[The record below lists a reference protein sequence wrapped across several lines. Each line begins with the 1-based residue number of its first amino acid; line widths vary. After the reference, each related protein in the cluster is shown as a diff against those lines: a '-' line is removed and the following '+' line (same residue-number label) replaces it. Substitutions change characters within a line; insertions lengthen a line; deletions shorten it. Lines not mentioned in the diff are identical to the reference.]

1 LNFSRTII
9 IVLDGFGVGAL
20 PDAKEYGDLGAN
32 TLLHVAEAAGGIS
45 LPNFESLGLGNLGEF
60 KGLAKRENCIG
71 SYGRMTEQSTGKDSI
86 SGHWEIAGLRLDKP
100 FPVYPRGFPPEL
112 MDEFRL
118 RTGREALGNVAA
130 SGTEIIDRL
139 GEAHLQTGRPIV
151 YTSVDSVFQIAA
163 HVDVIPL
170 PELYEICSAA
180 REMLCGAHAVGR
192 VIARPFRGAPGRFRR
207 TTDRKDFSIAPTGE
221 TLLDKA
227 KAAGL
232 PVVGIGKIE
241 DLFAGRGL
249 TEAVHTA
256 GNTDGMARTL
266 DAAKRVTHG
275 IIFTNLVDF
284 DMLYGH
290 RNDAIGYYNAL
301 MEFDNWLPR
310 MMGAMNYGDV
320 LFITGD
326 HGTDPGLSGT
336 DHTREYV
343 PLLVYGP
350 GIKGGVNLGTRES
363 FSDLGATVAEALKI
377 KIGRGKSFLKSLPFS
392 KKGNAKNF

>member
-1 LNFSRTII
+1 LTFKRVFI

-20 PDAKEYGDLGAN
+20 PDAKDYGDEGAN
-32 TLLHVAEAAGGIS
+32 TLLHVALAAGGLS
-45 LPNFESLGLGNLGEF
+45 LPNFESLGLGNLGDF
-60 KGLAKRENCIG
+60 KGLAKRDDCR
-71 SYGRMTEQSTGKDSI
+71 SSFGRMAEKSKGKDSI
-86 SGHWEIAGLRLDKP
+86 SGHWEIVGLRLDKP
-100 FPVYPRGFPPEL
+100 FPVYPRGFPSEL
-112 MDEFRL
+112 LEEFKV

-139 GEAHLQTGRPIV
+139 GEAHMKTGQPIV

-170 PELYEICSAA
+170 PELYDICRAA
-180 REMLCGAHAVGR
+180 REMLCGEHAVGR
-192 VIARPFRGAPGRFRR
+192 VIARPFKGAPGRFRR
-207 TTDRKDFSIAPTGE
+207 TTDRRDFSLPPMGD

-266 DAAKRVTHG
+266 DAAKRITHG

-290 RNDAIGYYNAL
+290 RNDAVGYYEAL
-301 MEFDNWLPR
+301 VEFDNWLPR
-310 MMGAMNYGDV
+310 MMGAMRPGDL

-326 HGTDPGLSGT
+326 HGTDPGFSGT

-363 FSDLGATVAEALKI
+363 FSDLGATVAEALGI
-377 KIGRGKSFLKSLPFS
+377 KIGRGTSFLKIL
-392 KKGNAKNF
+392 

>member
-20 PDAKEYGDLGAN
+20 PDAKDYGDEGAN
-32 TLLHVAEAAGGIS
+32 TLLHVAEAAGGLS
-45 LPNFESLGLGNLGEF
+45 LPNFEALGLGNLGDF
-60 KGLAKRENCIG
+60 KGLAKREKCVG
-71 SYGRMTEQSTGKDSI
+71 SYARMAEQSKGKDSV
-86 SGHWEIAGLRLDKP
+86 SGHWEIAGLKLDKQ

-112 MDEFRL
+112 MDEFKV
-118 RTGREALGNVAA
+118 RTGRQALGNVAA

-139 GEAHLQTGRPIV
+139 GEEHLKTGRPIV

-170 PELYEICSAA
+170 SELYEICQAA
-180 REMLCGAHAVGR
+180 REMLRGEHAVGR
-192 VIARPFRGAPGRFRR
+192 VIARPFKGEPGRFRR
-207 TTDRKDFSIAPTGE
+207 TTDRKDFSMSPTGD

-232 PVVGIGKIE
+232 PVAGIGKIE

-256 GNTDGMARTL
+256 GNSDGMARTL
-266 DAAKRVTHG
+266 DAVKRITRG

-290 RNDAIGYYNAL
+290 RNDAAGFYKAL
-301 MEFDNWLPR
+301 VEFDNWLPR
-310 MMGAMNYGDV
+310 MMDAMKDGDL

-326 HGTDPGLSGT
+326 HGTDPGMAGT

-363 FSDLGATVAEALKI
+363 FSDLGATVAEALGVKI
-377 KIGRGKSFLKSLPFS
+377 KRGKSFLKSLPF
-392 KKGNAKNF
+392 

>member
-1 LNFSRTII
+1 LSFKRVFI

-20 PDAKEYGDLGAN
+20 PDAKDYGDLGAN
-32 TLLHVAEAAGGIS
+32 TLLHVVEAAGGVS
-45 LPNFESLGLGNLGEF
+45 LPNFEALGLGNLGEF
-60 KGLAKRENCIG
+60 KGLAKRQDCLG
-71 SYGRMTEQSTGKDSI
+71 SFGRMTEKSAGKDSI

-100 FPVYPRGFPPEL
+100 FPVYPQGFPKGV
-112 MDEFRL
+112 MDEFTA
-118 RTGREALGNVAA
+118 RTGRQALGNVAA
-130 SGTEIIDRL
+130 SGTDIIDRL
-139 GEAHLQTGRPIV
+139 GVEHIQTSRPIV

-170 PELYEICSAA
+170 PQLYDICLAA
-180 REMLCGAHAVGR
+180 REMLRGEHAVGR
-192 VIARPFRGAPGRFRR
+192 VIARPFKGEPGRFRR
-207 TTDRKDFSIAPTGE
+207 TTDRKDFSIAPIGE

-249 TEAVHTA
+249 TEAIHTA

-266 DAAKRVTHG
+266 AAAKRITQG

-290 RNDAIGYYNAL
+290 RNDAIGYYKAL
-301 MEFDNWLPR
+301 VEFDNWLPR
-310 MMGAMNYGDV
+310 MMGAMKDGDL

-326 HGTDPGLSGT
+326 HGTDPGTEGT

-363 FSDLGATVAEALKI
+363 FSDLGATVAEALGI
-377 KIGRGKSFLKSLPFS
+377 KIGRGESFLNLL
-392 KKGNAKNF
+392 

>member
-1 LNFSRTII
+1 MNFSRTII

-20 PDAKEYGDLGAN
+20 PDANDYGDEGAN
-32 TLLHVAEAAGGIS
+32 TLLHVAEAAGGLS
-45 LPNFESLGLGNLGEF
+45 LPNFEALGLGNLGDF
-60 KGLAKRENCIG
+60 KGLAKRDDCR
-71 SYGRMTEQSTGKDSI
+71 SSFGRMAEKSKGKDSI

-100 FPVYPRGFPPEL
+100 FPVYPSGFPPAL
-112 MDEFRL
+112 MDEFRV

-139 GEAHLQTGRPIV
+139 GEEHLKTGRPIV

-170 PELYEICSAA
+170 PELYEICRAA
-180 REMLCGAHAVGR
+180 REMLCGKHSVGR
-192 VIARPFRGAPGRFRR
+192 VIARPFKGAPGHFRR
-207 TTDRKDFSIAPTGE
+207 TTDRRDFSLTPTGD

-232 PVVGIGKIE
+232 PVIGIGKIE

-266 DAAKRVTHG
+266 DAAERINRG

-290 RNDAIGYYNAL
+290 RNDAAGYYKAL
-301 MEFDNWLPR
+301 VEFDGWLPK
-310 MMGAMNYGDV
+310 MMGAMRPDDL

-326 HGTDPGLSGT
+326 HGTDPGTKGT

-343 PLLVYGP
+343 PLLVFGP
-350 GIKGGVNLGTRES
+350 GIKGGVDLGTRES
-363 FSDLGATVAEALKI
+363 FSDLGATVAEALGIKI
-377 KIGRGKSFLKSLPFS
+377 KRGKSFLRSLPFWE
-392 KKGNAKNF
+392 KGNAKNF

>member
-1 LNFSRTII
+1 MSFKRIFI

-20 PDAKEYGDLGAN
+20 PDAKDYGDEGAN
-32 TLLHVAEAAGGIS
+32 TLLHIAETAGGLS

-60 KGLAKRENCIG
+60 RGLAKRENCIG
-71 SYGRMTEQSTGKDSI
+71 SYGRMTEQSKGKDSI

-112 MDEFRL
+112 MDEFKA

-139 GEAHLQTGRPIV
+139 GEAHMKTGQPIV

-170 PELYEICSAA
+170 PELYDICRAA
-180 REMLCGAHAVGR
+180 REMLCGEHAVGR
-192 VIARPFRGAPGRFRR
+192 VIARPFKGVPGRFRR
-207 TTDRKDFSIAPTGE
+207 TIDRKDFSISPTGD

-266 DAAKRVTHG
+266 DAAKRITHG

-290 RNDAIGYYNAL
+290 RNDAIGYYKAL
-301 MEFDNWLPR
+301 VEFDNWLPR
-310 MMGAMNYGDV
+310 MMGRMRPGDL

-350 GIKGGVNLGTRES
+350 GIKGGVNLGTREC
-363 FSDLGATVAEALKI
+363 FSDLGATAAETLGI
-377 KIGRGKSFLKSLPFS
+377 KIDRGESFLSLL
-392 KKGNAKNF
+392 

>member
-1 LNFSRTII
+1 MSFKRVFI
-9 IVLDGFGVGAL
+9 IVLDSFGVGEL
-20 PDAKEYGDLGAN
+20 PDAKDYGDEGAN
-32 TLLHVAEAAGGIS
+32 TLLHVALAAGGLS
-45 LPNFESLGLGNLGEF
+45 LPNFASLGLGNLGDF
-60 KGLAKRENCIG
+60 KGLAKRDDCR
-71 SYGRMTEQSTGKDSI
+71 SSFGRMAEQSKGKDSV

-100 FPVYPRGFPPEL
+100 FPVYPQGFPKDM
-112 MDEFRL
+112 MDEFRA

-139 GEAHLQTGRPIV
+139 GEAHMKTGRPIV

-170 PELYEICSAA
+170 PELYDICRAA
-180 REMLCGAHAVGR
+180 REMLSGQHAVGR
-192 VIARPFRGAPGRFRR
+192 VIARPFTGVPGRFRR
-207 TTDRKDFSIAPTGE
+207 TTDRKDFSLTPTGD

-266 DAAKRVTHG
+266 DAAERINHG

-290 RNDAIGYYNAL
+290 RNDAIGYYKAL
-301 MEFDNWLPR
+301 VEFDGWLPK
-310 MMGAMNYGDV
+310 MTGAMRPGDL

-326 HGTDPGLSGT
+326 HGTDPGTSGT

-343 PLLVYGP
+343 PLLVFGP
-350 GIKGGVNLGTRES
+350 GIKGGVDLGTRES
-363 FSDLGATVAEALKI
+363 FSDLGATVAEALGVKI
-377 KIGRGKSFLKSLPFS
+377 DRGKSFYQNLK
-392 KKGNAKNF
+392 

>member
-1 LNFSRTII
+1 MSFKRVFI
-9 IVLDGFGVGAL
+9 IVLDSFGVGAL
-20 PDAKEYGDLGAN
+20 PDAKDYGDEGAN
-32 TLLHVAEAAGGIS
+32 TLLHVAEAAGGLS
-45 LPNFESLGLGNLGEF
+45 LPNFESLGLGNLGDF
-60 KGLAKRENCIG
+60 KGLEKRDDCR
-71 SYGRMTEQSTGKDSI
+71 SSFGRMAEKSKGKDSI

-112 MDEFRL
+112 MNEFKV

-139 GEAHLQTGRPIV
+139 GEAHMKTGQPIV

-170 PELYEICSAA
+170 PELYDICRAA
-180 REMLCGAHAVGR
+180 REMLSGEHAVGR
-192 VIARPFRGAPGRFRR
+192 VIARPFKGVPGRFRR
-207 TTDRKDFSIAPTGE
+207 TTDRRDFSLPPTGD

-227 KAAGL
+227 KAARL
-232 PVVGIGKIE
+232 TVVGIGKIE

-249 TEAVHTA
+249 TEAVHTT

-266 DAAKRVTHG
+266 DAAERITRG

-290 RNDAIGYYNAL
+290 RNDAIGYYKAL
-301 MEFDNWLPR
+301 VEFDGWLPK
-310 MMGAMNYGDV
+310 MMGAMEEGDL

-350 GIKGGVNLGTRES
+350 GIKGGVNLGTRAS
-363 FSDLGATVAEALKI
+363 FSDLGATVAEALEI
-377 KIGRGKSFLKSLPFS
+377 KIDRGESFLKSLPF
-392 KKGNAKNF
+392 

>member
-1 LNFSRTII
+1 MFLRRIFI

-20 PDAKEYGDLGAN
+20 PDAKDYGDEGAN
-32 TLLHVAEAAGGIS
+32 TLLHVAEAVGGLS
-45 LPNFESLGLGNLGEF
+45 LPNFESLGLGNLGDF
-60 KGLAKRENCIG
+60 KGLAKRDDCR
-71 SYGRMTEQSTGKDSI
+71 SSFGRMAEKSKGKDSI

-100 FPVYPRGFPPEL
+100 FPVYPQGFPKDV
-112 MDEFRL
+112 MDEFKV

-139 GEAHLQTGRPIV
+139 GEEHLQTGRPIV

-170 PELYEICSAA
+170 PELYDICRAA
-180 REMLCGAHAVGR
+180 REMLHGEHSVGR
-192 VIARPFRGAPGRFRR
+192 VIARPFKGAPGHFRR
-207 TTDRKDFSIAPTGE
+207 TTDRRDFSLTPTGE

-232 PVVGIGKIE
+232 SVIGIGKIF

-256 GNTDGMARTL
+256 GNTDGMNRTL
-266 DAAKRVTHG
+266 DAAERITHG

-290 RNDAIGYYNAL
+290 RNDAVGYYKAL
-301 MEFDNWLPR
+301 VEFDKWLPR
-310 MMGAMNYGDV
+310 MMGAMEEGDL

-326 HGTDPGLSGT
+326 HGTDPGTSGT

-343 PLLVYGP
+343 PLPRLRP
-350 GIKGGVNLGTRES
+350 RHKGRRKPRHAGELLRS
-363 FSDLGATVAEALKI
+363 
-377 KIGRGKSFLKSLPFS
+377 GRDRG
-392 KKGNAKNF
+392 

>member
-32 TLLHVAEAAGGIS
+32 TLLHVAEAAGGVD
-45 LPNFESLGLGNLGEF
+45 LPNFEALGLGNLGDF
-60 KGLAKRENCIG
+60 KGLNKRENCVG
-71 SYGRMTEQSTGKDSI
+71 SYGRMTEQSKGKDSV
-86 SGHWEIAGLRLDKP
+86 SGHWEIAGLKLDKP
-100 FPVYPRGFPPEL
+100 FPVYPQGFPPEL
-112 MDEFRL
+112 MDEFRA
-118 RTGREALGNVAA
+118 RTGRQALGNVTA

-139 GEAHLQTGRPIV
+139 GEAHLKTGRPIV
-151 YTSVDSVFQIAA
+151 YTSADSVFQIAA

-170 PELYEICSAA
+170 PELYEICQAA
-180 REMLCGAHAVGR
+180 RDMLRGEHAVGR
-192 VIARPFRGAPGRFRR
+192 VIARPFKGEPGRFRR
-207 TTDRKDFSIAPTGE
+207 TTDRKDFSVAPTGD

-232 PVVGIGKIE
+232 AVVGIGKIE

-249 TEAVHTA
+249 TEAIHTS
-256 GNTDGMARTL
+256 GNTDGMEKTL
-266 DAAKRVTHG
+266 AAAERVSRG

-290 RNDAIGYYNAL
+290 RNDAAGYYNAL
-301 MEFDNWLPR
+301 VEFDNWLPK
-310 MMGAMNYGDV
+310 MMGAMRPGDL

-326 HGTDPGLSGT
+326 HGTDPGTSGT

-343 PLLVYGP
+343 PLLVSGP

-363 FSDLGATVAEALKI
+363 FSDLGATAAEALKVEI
-377 KIGRGKSFLKSLPFS
+377 DRGESFLKSLPLL
-392 KKGNAKNF
+392 

>member
-1 LNFSRTII
+1 MESIIVNFKRVFI

-20 PDAKEYGDLGAN
+20 PDAKEYGDEGAN
-32 TLLHVAEAAGGIS
+32 TLLHVAEAAGGLS
-45 LPNFESLGLGNLGEF
+45 LPNFEALGLGNLGDF
-60 KGLAKRENCIG
+60 KGLAKRDDCVG
-71 SYGRMTEQSTGKDSI
+71 SYGRMAEQSKGKDSV
-86 SGHWEIAGLRLDKP
+86 SGHWEIAGLKLDKP
-100 FPVYPRGFPPEL
+100 FPVYPQGFPPEL
-112 MDEFRL
+112 MDEFKI
-118 RTGREALGNVAA
+118 RTGRQALGNVTA

-139 GEAHLQTGRPIV
+139 GEAHLETGRPIV
-151 YTSVDSVFQIAA
+151 YTSADSVFQIAA

-170 PELYEICSAA
+170 PELYGICQAA
-180 REMLCGAHAVGR
+180 RDMLRGEHAVGR
-192 VIARPFRGAPGRFRR
+192 VIARPFTGQPGRFRR
-207 TTDRKDFSIAPTGE
+207 TTDRKDFSITPTGE

-249 TEAVHTA
+249 TEAIHTA
-256 GNTDGMARTL
+256 GNMDGLNRTV
-266 DAAKRVTHG
+266 DAAGRITRG

-290 RNDAIGYYNAL
+290 RNDAAGYYKAL
-301 MEFDNWLPR
+301 VEFDGWLPR
-310 MMGAMNYGDV
+310 MMIAMRPGDL

-326 HGTDPGLSGT
+326 HGTDPGTSGT

-363 FSDLGATVAEALKI
+363 FSDLGATVAEALKV
-377 KIGRGKSFLKSLPFS
+377 KIDRGESFLKSLPF
-392 KKGNAKNF
+392 